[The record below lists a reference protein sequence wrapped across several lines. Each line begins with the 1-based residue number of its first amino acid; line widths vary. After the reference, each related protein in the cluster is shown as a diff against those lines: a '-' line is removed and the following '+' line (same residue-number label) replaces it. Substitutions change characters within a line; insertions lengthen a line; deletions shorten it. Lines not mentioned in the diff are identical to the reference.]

1 VAQAGS
7 LVAPDHLRFDFSHGA
22 SVKDSEVA
30 KIEDLINEHVQANI
44 VVTPAEMDLKAALQ
58 SGAMALFGEKYG
70 DRVRVI
76 RIGDFS
82 TELCGGTHLGS
93 TGEIGLFK
101 VVSEGAV
108 ASGVRRMEAVTG
120 EAALRHVG
128 EEEAAL
134 RESAGLLKIPPLE
147 LPQRL
152 QKLLDENRQLQRQVR
167 ESEAREAKNRARE
180 LAASPRTI
188 AGIPVLS
195 MRFDDLDA
203 EGLRSV
209 IDTLREQLKSGVISV
224 GSSMDG
230 KATLVTSV
238 SKDLTK
244 RIQAGKIMQEIAPLV
259 GGKGGG
265 RPDLAQGGGPNV
277 SNLDKA
283 LARVDE
289 LIQATGSV

>member
-1 VAQAGS
+1 
-7 LVAPDHLRFDFSHGA
+7 
-22 SVKDSEVA
+22 
-30 KIEDLINEHVQANI
+30 
-44 VVTPAEMDLKAALQ
+44 
-58 SGAMALFGEKYG
+58 
-70 DRVRVI
+70 
-76 RIGDFS
+76 
-82 TELCGGTHLGS
+82 
-93 TGEIGLFK
+93 
-101 VVSEGAV
+101 
-108 ASGVRRMEAVTG
+108 VRRMEAVTG